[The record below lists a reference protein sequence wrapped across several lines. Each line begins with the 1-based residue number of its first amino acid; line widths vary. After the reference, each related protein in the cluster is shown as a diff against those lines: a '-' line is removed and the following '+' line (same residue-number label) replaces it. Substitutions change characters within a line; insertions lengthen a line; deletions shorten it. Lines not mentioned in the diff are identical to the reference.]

1 MSMTANITTK
11 RDLKDIVEVYSEE
24 YFNKID
30 QGVSEDGNLT
40 ESKTF
45 QQFKTNNY

>member
-24 YFNKID
+24 YFNKMVI
-30 QGVSEDGNLT
+30 
-40 ESKTF
+40 
-45 QQFKTNNY
+45 